1 MVEGAFELSQSPW
14 RYTCNK
20 APMRPAHKETG
31 EWGGARKSGSPLI
44 SKETMVCVCV
54 CVCAC
59 VGGSPLISK
68 ETLVCMCVCVCF
80 KAKSSGNM
88 KNYGNKKQNREQ

>member
-1 MVEGAFELSQSPW
+1 
-14 RYTCNK
+14 
-20 APMRPAHKETG
+20 MRPAHKGTG

-54 CVCAC
+54 CVCVC
-59 VGGSPLISK
+59 VWGSPLISK
-68 ETLVCMCVCVCF
+68 ETMLCVYVCVCVCF

-88 KNYGNKKQNREQ
+88 QNYGSKKQNREQ